1 MNTTKQ
7 NLSKIALL
15 GLFAGIFMTA
25 CNSPKKMSSALE
37 KVKFKADPQVLEV
50 KGDSI
55 TVKITGKFPAKTF
68 AKNASI
74 KFQPILRYGT
84 QEKPLPPKYLVG
96 EKVTGVPGAT
106 KVSYEKGGGFTYYQR
121 VEYTPEMKKSMLTL
135 DYTVKFSSKYEE
147 LDQCVSGSKKDSLFG
162 TITTALSVNPTD
174 DLYYYDNT
182 TPLGGARRVIFYY
195 VINEG
200 FLRDSVFKGPAVQTL
215 ETLTNDPKFKINNI
229 TLHSYAS
236 PDGELKRNLELT
248 HERAESAY
256 KEVKTILEKEHV
268 NIIKDED
275 IFKKP
280 DENGDDWAGLK
291 RMISASN
298 MAGKDELMAVINN
311 NMNFDEKNA
320 ALKKLASWN
329 DLKDNYLPKLRRTEV
344 YLEGTFPNRDITEV
358 RSIAANSFDG
368 LTKKEVISYANNAT
382 DNASKE
388 KAYKYLMNKYPDDW
402 AGENNYATILLKEGN
417 YKDADSLLA
426 MAHKTWPNNDTIASN
441 LGVAD
446 REMHKYDDA
455 KALYGEAAAKN
466 MKEGNNMGILYIKYG
481 DYDNAVASFD
491 PKQCDYNVAL
501 AYTMKNDY
509 DNALSK
515 IDCISDKTPEVY
527 YLRAIVAAR
536 KGDVDLMT
544 TSLTLAVKGDASYR
558 DQAKSDIEFKKYWT
572 KVEFQN
578 AIK

>member
-1 MNTTKQ
+1 MNTTRL
-7 NLSKIALL
+7 NLSKLALF
-15 GLFAGIFMTA
+15 GLFAGVIMTS
-25 CNSPKKMSSALE
+25 CNSPKKMSAALE
-37 KVKFKADPQVLEV
+37 KVKFKAEPEVLEV

-55 TVKITGKFPAKTF
+55 TVKITGKFPPRTF
-68 AKNASI
+68 AKNASV

-96 EKVTGVPGAT
+96 EKVTGVAGAT
-106 KVSYEKGGGFTYYQR
+106 KISYKQGGGFSYYQR
-121 VEYTPEMKKSMLTL
+121 VEYTPDMKKSMLTL
-135 DYTVKFSSKYEE
+135 DYTIKFVSKYEE

-162 TITTALSVNPTD
+162 TITTALTVAPTD

-182 TPLGGARRVIFYY
+182 TPVGGARRVIFYY

-200 FLRDSVFKGPAVQTL
+200 FLRDSVFIGPAARLLDSIVS
-215 ETLTNDPKFKINNI
+215 NPKFRITNI

-248 HERAESAY
+248 HERAESGY
-256 KEVKTILEKEHV
+256 KEVKEILEKEHV
-268 NIIKDED
+268 SIVKDED

-280 DENGDDWAGLK
+280 DENGDDWVGLK
-291 RMISASN
+291 RIMSASN
-298 MAGKDELMAVINN
+298 MNGKDDVLAIVNN
-311 NMNFDEKNA
+311 NMSFDEKNA
-320 ALKKLASWN
+320 ALKKLPSWD
-329 DLKDNYLPKLRRTEV
+329 DLKDNYLPRLRRTEV
-344 YLEGTFPNRDITEV
+344 YLEGVFPNREITEI
-358 RSIAANSFDG
+358 RSIASTSFDG
-368 LTKKEVISYANNAT
+368 LTKKEVIEYANSAT

-388 KAYKYLMNKYPDDW
+388 KAYKYLMTKYPDDW
-402 AGENNYATILLKEGN
+402 AGENNYAAILLKEGN
-417 YKDADSLLA
+417 YKDADSFLT

-446 REMHKYDDA
+446 RELHKYDDA

-466 MKEGNNMGILYIKYG
+466 MKESNNLGILYIKYG

-491 PKQCDYNVAL
+491 SKQCDYNVAL

-515 IDCISDKTPEVY
+515 IDCITDKTPQVY

-558 DQAKSDIEFKKYWT
+558 DQAKTDLEFKKYWN

>member
-1 MNTTKQ
+1 MNATRQ

-15 GLFAGIFMTA
+15 TLFAGVIMTS
-25 CNSPKKMSSALE
+25 CNSPKKMSAALE
-37 KVKFKADPQVLEV
+37 KVKFKAEPEVLEV
-50 KGDSI
+50 RGDSI
-55 TVKITGKFPAKTF
+55 TVKISGKFPPHTF
-68 AKNASI
+68 AKNASV
-74 KFQPILRYGT
+74 KFQPILRYGS

-96 EKVTGVPGAT
+96 EKVTGVKDAS
-106 KVSYEKGGGFTYYQR
+106 KISYEKGGGFTYYQR
-121 VEYTPEMKKSMLTL
+121 VEYTPEMKKSNLSL
-135 DYTVKFSSKYEE
+135 DYTVKFVSKYEE
-147 LDQCVSGSKKDSLFG
+147 LDQCVSGTKKDSLFG
-162 TITTALSVNPTD
+162 TITTALTVNPTD

-200 FLRDSVFKGPAVQTL
+200 FLRDTVFKGPAVAAL
-215 ETLTNDPKFKINNI
+215 ENLTSDPKFKITDI
-229 TLHSYAS
+229 ELHSYAS
-236 PDGELKRNLELT
+236 PDGELKRNIDLT

-256 KEVKTILEKEHV
+256 KEVKKILEKQHV
-268 NIIKDED
+268 NVVKDES

-291 RMISASN
+291 RIVSASN
-298 MAGKDELMAVINN
+298 MNGKEDVLAVINN

-320 ALKKLASWN
+320 ALKKLPSWN
-329 DLKDNYLPKLRRTEV
+329 DLKDNYLPRLRRTEV
-344 YLEGTFPNRDITEV
+344 YLQGTFPNREITEV
-358 RSIAANSFDG
+358 RTIAATSFDG
-368 LTKKEVISYANNAT
+368 LTKKEVIEYANNAT

-388 KAYKYLMNKYPDDW
+388 KAYKYLMDKYPDDW
-402 AGENNYATILLKEGN
+402 AGENNYATILLKEGQ
-417 YKDADSLLA
+417 YQLADSLLA
-426 MAHKTWPNNDTIASN
+426 IAHKKYPNNDTIASN

-446 REMHKYDDA
+446 RELHKYDEA

-466 MKEGNNMGILYIKYG
+466 IKESNNMGILYIKYG

-501 AYTMKNDY
+501 AYTLKNDY

-544 TSLTLAVKGDASYR
+544 TSLTLAVKGDPSYR
-558 DQAKSDIEFKKYWT
+558 DQAKTDIEFKKYWN